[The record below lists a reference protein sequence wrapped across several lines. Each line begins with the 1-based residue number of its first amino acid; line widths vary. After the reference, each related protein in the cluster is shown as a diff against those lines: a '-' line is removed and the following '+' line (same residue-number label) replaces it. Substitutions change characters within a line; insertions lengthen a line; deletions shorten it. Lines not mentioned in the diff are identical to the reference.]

1 MHIPHRHNILRCR
14 EESRRPF
21 ARIKTVIEKRLEP
34 RGRQQASYVAVETCK
49 DTKAAVLTLLVRLP
63 GNHETGYP
71 SPGRTG
77 VCFGSTIVKM
87 NSSKIKNKKT
97 KESSSTTRRRNHTED
112 TVQILWATYVSANCI
127 IIKQDTP
134 VCPGIAGNQYHGL
147 SLALCVISNKVRHS
161 CFSVFARFYSN
172 VRCLLAPPWL

>member
-1 MHIPHRHNILRCR
+1 MQRRV
-14 EESRRPF
+14 RRPF

-97 KESSSTTRRRNHTED
+97 KESSSTTRRRNHTEEVHID
-112 TVQILWATYVSANCI
+112 TWGSTYRQVNFFIILLVTCTINYNVELYHCHYQGVCIYHFTVAMYLLLISIVSL
-127 IIKQDTP
+127 Q
-134 VCPGIAGNQYHGL
+134 L
-147 SLALCVISNKVRHS
+147 
-161 CFSVFARFYSN
+161 
-172 VRCLLAPPWL
+172 